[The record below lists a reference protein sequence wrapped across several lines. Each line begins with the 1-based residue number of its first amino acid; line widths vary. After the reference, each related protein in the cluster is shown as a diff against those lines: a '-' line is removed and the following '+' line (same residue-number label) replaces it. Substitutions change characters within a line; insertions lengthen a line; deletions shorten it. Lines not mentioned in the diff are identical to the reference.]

1 MGGPRELTEPE
12 PDTAGLAAHLIP
24 WDGPWTQDDP
34 NAGFKAEVA
43 QLSLLDPLP
52 PFEVL
57 SKLTDIPVGALL
69 RFVAAKYMT
78 AGSETLLSVGPS
90 QIEQLLHECEMA
102 ETADTDT
109 ARLEAYERIHGRLR
123 WLASGIDPPDPM
135 AGASAPASG
144 AHVESTRGVD
154 TE

>member
-1 MGGPRELTEPE
+1 LTEPE
-12 PDTAGLAAHLIP
+12 PETTSLAAHLIRWEGTWP
-24 WDGPWTQDDP
+24 ADDP

-43 QLSLLDPLP
+43 LSSLSDPLP

-57 SKLTDIPVGALL
+57 SIMTGIPVGALL
-69 RFVAAKYMT
+69 RFVAVKYMT

-90 QIEQLLHECEMA
+90 QIELLLDECEVA
-102 ETADTDT
+102 ETADTDA

-135 AGASAPASG
+135 AGANAP
-144 AHVESTRGVD
+144 R
-154 TE
+154 